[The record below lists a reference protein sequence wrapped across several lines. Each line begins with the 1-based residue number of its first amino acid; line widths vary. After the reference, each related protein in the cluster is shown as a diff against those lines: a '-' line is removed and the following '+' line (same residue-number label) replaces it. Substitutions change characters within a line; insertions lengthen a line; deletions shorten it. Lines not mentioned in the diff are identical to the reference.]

1 VTVRVCHLLSG
12 DLWGGAAA
20 ATLHLTRV
28 LAARADLD
36 VCVLLLNPGVAAQ
49 RFAAAGLDVEVE
61 PESGRSFL
69 ALARAVR
76 ARVAG
81 VDLVHAHG
89 YKEDLLA
96 ALSGRPWLATLHGRP
111 EPLHGGAAARF
122 AVYTGLDRVA
132 LRFGARR
139 VIAVSR
145 ELERWLSRRIG
156 ARRVLHAWNG
166 IADPIREP
174 PPEAW
179 ARRPRRVGVLARLFP
194 VKGVALAVEAVAACP
209 GLELEIV
216 GEGPEREALQRRA
229 VALGAAER
237 IRFVGFDPHP
247 EARPRRW
254 RLLLLTSLHEGNPIS
269 VLEALAWGTPV
280 LSAPLPG
287 VAEMLAGRGAGCSR
301 IANARRWSAA
311 ILRRIDDVATGARAS
326 AQGRA
331 RFLEA
336 FTADAAAKRMA
347 RVSVCAGKSR
357 RTTRAVPP
365 RGGSERGVD
374 AARAVE

>member
-1 VTVRVCHLLSG
+1 VSLRVCHVLSG
-12 DLWGGAAA
+12 DLWGGAAS
-20 ATLHLTRV
+20 ATLHLARA
-28 LAARADLD
+28 LAARDD
-36 VCVLLLNPGVAAQ
+36 VAVRVLLLNSGVAAQ
-49 RFAAAGLDVEVE
+49 RCAAAGLEVE
-61 PESGRSFL
+61 IEPEGGRSFL

-76 ARVAG
+76 ARLTG

-111 EPLHGGAAARF
+111 EPLRAGAAARF

-132 LRFGARR
+132 LRFGALR
-139 VIAVSR
+139 VIAVSG

-166 IADPIREP
+166 IDDPVREP

-179 ARRPRRVGVLARLFP
+179 AGRPRRVGVLARLFP
-194 VKGVALAVEAVAACP
+194 VKGLALAVEAVAACP

-216 GEGPEREALQRRA
+216 GEGPERDSLQRRA
-229 VALGAAER
+229 VALGAAGR
-237 IRFVGFDPHP
+237 IRFVGFDPEP
-247 EARPRRW
+247 EARLRRW

-287 VAEMLAGRGAGCSR
+287 VAELLAGRGGWLLPDR
-301 IANARRWSAA
+301 DVGRWAAA
-311 ILRRIDDVATGARAS
+311 ILRRVDDVVTGSRAS
-326 AQGRA
+326 AQARA

-336 FTADAAAKRMA
+336 FTADAAAE
-347 RVSVCAGKSR
+347 RV
-357 RTTRAVPP
+357 
-365 RGGSERGVD
+365 
-374 AARAVE
+374 ARAYRSALAGRVVRREPQPRAAAPNAE